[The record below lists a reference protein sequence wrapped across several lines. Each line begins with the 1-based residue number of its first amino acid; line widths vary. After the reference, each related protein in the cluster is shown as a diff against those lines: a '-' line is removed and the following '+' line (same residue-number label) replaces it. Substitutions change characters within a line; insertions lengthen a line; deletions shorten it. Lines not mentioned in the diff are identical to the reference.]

1 MDNRNDMDA
10 ETAIDLAREALM
22 MTILLAAPVLGVG
35 LIVALIVSL
44 LQAVTQV
51 QEQTLS
57 FVPKI
62 LAMLLTLVILGSW
75 MLTRMVEFSRQ
86 MFGPLP

>member
-1 MDNRNDMDA
+1 MNADA
-10 ETAIDLAREALM
+10 AIDLTRQAISLVIVLAL
-22 MTILLAAPVLGVG
+22 PVLGAG
-35 LIVALIVSL
+35 LAVALIVSL

-62 LAMLLTLVILGSW
+62 VAMLLALVVFGPW
-75 MLTRMVEFSRQ
+75 MMTRVVEFSRQ
-86 MFGPLP
+86 MFAAAP

>member
-1 MDNRNDMDA
+1 MLL
-10 ETAIDLAREALM
+10 ID
-22 MTILLAAPVLGVG
+22 APVLIVG
-35 LIVALIVSL
+35 MAVGMIISI

-62 LAMLLTLVILGSW
+62 IIMLLVSAALGPW
-75 MLTRMVEFSRQ
+75 MLAKLVEFSRD
-86 MFGPLP
+86 MFGSLP

>member
-1 MDNRNDMDA
+1 MDA